1 MVVAMQVTIV
11 TEGDPDRMSGG
22 FLYHRRVADLAGR
35 FGASVRFASVPE
47 RPFPLAAVDGPAV
60 MRAAK
65 AGADVVVVDSLASNT
80 LGPWLA
86 AGLGRRVPIVG
97 SVHQGLGGIDVGR
110 LRRAVQTRFDR
121 AAWRR
126 ATHLIVASEML
137 AAELADGG
145 LVLDDMTV
153 VPPGR
158 DVPSGDLPSVDQ
170 PAGTG
175 PGLRQGRSAALLCVG
190 NWLARKGIIEVL
202 DAVARMP
209 ERSAT
214 LHLVG
219 DEDVDAAYRHRV
231 VERLGRAD
239 LGGRVVRHGI
249 VDPGQMHAL
258 YGAADTFVLASTVE
272 PYGTVYGEAM
282 AAGLPVVGWAAG
294 NLPHLATDGVEGR
307 IVRTGDIAGLV
318 AAMTSVTTDEALR
331 KRMGRAALSRAD
343 KLPTWEETAERFVA
357 VCRRAADAHR

>member
-1 MVVAMQVTIV
+1 MQVTIV

-35 FGASVRFASVPE
+35 FGATVRFTSVPE
-47 RPFPLAAVDGPAV
+47 RAFPLAAVDGPAV
-60 MRAAK
+60 MRSAI

-86 AGLGRRVPIVG
+86 VGLGRRVPIVG

-145 LVLDDMTV
+145 LALDDMTV

-158 DVPSGDLPSVDQ
+158 DVPIAGPASPSRRPLGDLRD
-170 PAGTG
+170 
-175 PGLRQGRSAALLCVG
+175 GRSAAVLCVG

-202 DAVARMP
+202 DALARMP
-209 ERSAT
+209 ESAAT

-219 DEDVDAAYRHRV
+219 DEAVDESYRRRV
-231 VERLGRAD
+231 LSRLGQAD
-239 LGGRVVRHGI
+239 LLGRVVRHGI
-249 VDPGQMHAL
+249 VEPTAMEGL
-258 YGAADTFVLASTVE
+258 YGAADAFVLASTVE

-294 NLPHLATDGVEGR
+294 NLPHLITDGVEGR
-307 IVRTGDIAGLV
+307 VVTTGDVAGL
-318 AAMTSVTTDEALR
+318 AAALTSVATDEAR
-331 KRMGRAALSRAD
+331 RTRMGAAASARAE
-343 KLPTWEETAERFVA
+343 KLPTWDETAERFVA
-357 VCRRAADAHR
+357 VCRRAADAPG

>member
-1 MVVAMQVTIV
+1 MVEGMQVTIV

-22 FLYHRRVADLAGR
+22 FLYHRRVADRAGDH
-35 FGASVRFASVPE
+35 GASVRFASVPQ
-47 RPFPLAAVDGPAV
+47 RPFPLAVVDGPAV
-60 MRAAK
+60 MRTAV

-86 AGLGRRVPIVG
+86 VGLGRRVPIVG
-97 SVHQGLGGIDVGR
+97 SVHQGLGGMDVGR
-110 LRRAVQTRFDR
+110 LRRAVQTRSDR

-137 AAELADGG
+137 AAELADDG
-145 LVLDDMTV
+145 LSLDAMTV

-158 DVPSGDLPSVDQ
+158 DVPLGD
-170 PAGTG
+170 PATIVG
-175 PGLRQGRSAALLCVG
+175 PDLDLRRGRRVALLCVG

-202 DAVARMP
+202 DAVASMP

-219 DEDVDAAYRHRV
+219 DEDVDGAYRRRV
-231 VERLGRAD
+231 LERLGRAD
-239 LGGRVVRHGI
+239 LGGRVVRHDI
-249 VDPGQMHAL
+249 VDPGSMRSIYA
-258 YGAADTFVLASTVE
+258 AADAFVLASTVE

-282 AAGLPVVGWAAG
+282 AAGLPVVGWSAG

-307 IVRTGDIAGLV
+307 VVPIGDIAGL
-318 AAMTSVTTDEALR
+318 AAALADLATDGAR
-331 KRMGRAALSRAD
+331 RARMGEAALARSE
-343 KLPTWEETAERFVA
+343 KLPTWDETAERFVA
-357 VCRRAADAHR
+357 VCRRAAALHP